1 MKRVLAVASAF
12 TLVIVAFGFMIATRQ
27 VIPTNPNRARV
38 ANDFTDERRDSFS
51 EEASE
56 AREQGTLGGDRDAA
70 ENLPPALRGHIEKL
84 MQTVPNE
91 GPAGSA
97 ADWRFMSRAY
107 PASDI
112 SIDKTEGARAAH
124 QQQVANFAAVSTQAS
139 AARGAAAI
147 APATWVSL
155 GPTRALYPLSPFR
168 GYFNYV
174 PNAYEAGGRTTA
186 LAISPICV
194 PGNCRLYATP
204 AGGGVWRTDDALKAV
219 PTWKYISGS
228 FGINAVSSIVLD
240 PNDPNTVWV
249 GTGESNA
256 SADSEAGV
264 GIYKSTNG
272 GDHRRAFGQVS
283 F

>member
-27 VIPTNPNRARV
+27 VIPTNPNHARV
-38 ANDFTDERRDSFS
+38 ANDFTDERRGSFS

-112 SIDKTEGARAAH
+112 SIDKIEGAR
-124 QQQVANFAAVSTQAS
+124 
-139 AARGAAAI
+139 
-147 APATWVSL
+147 
-155 GPTRALYPLSPFR
+155 
-168 GYFNYV
+168 
-174 PNAYEAGGRTTA
+174 
-186 LAISPICV
+186 
-194 PGNCRLYATP
+194 
-204 AGGGVWRTDDALKAV
+204 
-219 PTWKYISGS
+219 
-228 FGINAVSSIVLD
+228 
-240 PNDPNTVWV
+240 
-249 GTGESNA
+249 
-256 SADSEAGV
+256 
-264 GIYKSTNG
+264 
-272 GDHRRAFGQVS
+272 
-283 F
+283 